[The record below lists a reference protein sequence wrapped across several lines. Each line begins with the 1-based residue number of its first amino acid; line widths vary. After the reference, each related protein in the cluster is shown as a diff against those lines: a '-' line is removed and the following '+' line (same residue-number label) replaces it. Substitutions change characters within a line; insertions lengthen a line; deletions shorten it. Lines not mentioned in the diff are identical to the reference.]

1 MRKRYLLSVAGGCV
15 LTATLV
21 INAVPVNAQVG
32 NYGYGSSTAA
42 GSGGL
47 PTGPSNLGG
56 IYGVS
61 SSAGSGGAPTGLT
74 NVGTLGY
81 GLSTGAG
88 PAATPTGPTNPVLPQ
103 FPPTAGVATPLPFAS
118 STPAIGLPSVTAT
131 PGVVSSLPGMPGIGS
146 SGLGIAP
153 ARTRRGRTIS
163 RGGPIGWRGSI
174 GRHSRISRHGPIG
187 RHRRERTITLLN
199 HLNVHRSRCL
209 CAILNRQH
217 LTHPPLGVAAA
228 AAIGQSRHDIPQIV
242 FVNGLATH
250 GTERPLPWFPIVH
263 QNEFHICLHKKQMIS
278 DCLYSDR
285 SAETQDFDQAL
296 V

>member
-1 MRKRYLLSVAGGCV
+1 MNKDFFGSHGRIDELIERKSDLSPATASKPHSASALSFQRQHWSRGVYGKLGLCAKDISLKHCTEVASLL
-15 LTATLV
+15 LPLL

-32 NYGYGSSTAA
+32 NFGYGSSTAA

-103 FPPTAGVATPLPFAS
+103 FPPTAGVATPVPVAS
-118 STPAIGLPSVTAT
+118 SAPAIGLPSVTAT

-146 SGLGIAP
+146 SGGEP
-153 ARTRRGRTIS
+153 RSCGTRGGRTIS

-174 GRHSRISRHGPIG
+174 GRH
-187 RHRRERTITLLN
+187 RRERT
-199 HLNVHRSRCL
+199 
-209 CAILNRQH
+209 
-217 LTHPPLGVAAA
+217 VA
-228 AAIGQSRHDIPQIV
+228 
-242 FVNGLATH
+242 
-250 GTERPLPWFPIVH
+250 
-263 QNEFHICLHKKQMIS
+263 
-278 DCLYSDR
+278 
-285 SAETQDFDQAL
+285 
-296 V
+296 

>member
-1 MRKRYLLSVAGGCV
+1 VASGYQPIRIVRPNWVRRWEYQQVHSLSEIHTMKQRRLKADAIGVAILLV
-15 LTATLV
+15 LANSPLPA
-21 INAVPVNAQVG
+21 IAQVG

-103 FPPTAGVATPLPFAS
+103 FPPTAGVATPVPVAS
-118 STPAIGLPSVTAT
+118 STPAIGIPSVTAT

-153 ARTRRGRTIS
+153 AAPAAVAPSAGV
-163 RGGPIGWRGSI
+163 GPS
-174 GRHSRISRHGPIG
+174 
-187 RHRRERTITLLN
+187 
-199 HLNVHRSRCL
+199 V
-209 CAILNRQH
+209 
-217 LTHPPLGVAAA
+217 GVAPSAGMAA
-228 AAIGQSRHDIPQIV
+228 STGMAPSAGIG
-242 FVNGLATH
+242 A
-250 GTERPLPWFPIVH
+250 
-263 QNEFHICLHKKQMIS
+263 
-278 DCLYSDR
+278 
-285 SAETQDFDQAL
+285 SAP
-296 V
+296 